1 MFDHVVGLALKE
13 LKDEAFIFFEVYSP
27 HPWISKTLVKIDV
40 SVNLFTSRDVFRHL
54 R

>member
-13 LKDEAFIFFEVYSP
+13 LKDAAFIFFEVYSP
-27 HPWISKTLVKIDV
+27 HTWISKMPVKIDV
-40 SVNLFTSRDVFRHL
+40 SVNLFTTRDIFRHL